1 MINFWCRQPFDAFIS
16 LEMFERAIA
25 VSLVSFSCKSFPKY
39 NWRYLYTALQRNIS
53 SKWQHFRSCKD
64 LKKTFGNDLRYWKNL
79 EPVKSQPLASSQI
92 VMIIAAEL
100 PSAYCKFTVKH
111 PNLIVSAVR
120 SFCSSDC
127 RNAAVR
133 KFLPTFFTSSQAMKK
148 PL

>member
-79 EPVKSQPLASSQI
+79 EPVKKPTARLFPNSYDYCCWA
-92 VMIIAAEL
+92 
-100 PSAYCKFTVKH
+100 AYCKFTVKH